1 MCSQVRYHDAM
12 RRGMQHIVVCGCRA
26 LLDRLLQLDA
36 EPTHLR
42 ILQPR
47 LPGSVQE
54 HTAMCVLQPLPEPT
68 IRLGG
73 TRCTKAV
80 SPVR

>member
-1 MCSQVRYHDAM
+1 MCLQVRYHDAM
-12 RRGMQHIVVCGCRA
+12 RRGMQHIVVCGSRA

-42 ILQPR
+42 ILQQR

-54 HTAMCVLQPLPEPT
+54 HTAMCVLQSMPEPT
-68 IRLGG
+68 I
-73 TRCTKAV
+73 
-80 SPVR
+80 

>member
-12 RRGMQHIVVCGCRA
+12 RRGVQHIVVCGGRA
-26 LLDRLLQLDA
+26 LLDRLLQLYA
-36 EPTHLR
+36 ESTHLR

-54 HTAMCVLQPLPEPT
+54 HAAVCVLQPVPEPT
-68 IRLGG
+68 VRLGG
-73 TRCTKAV
+73 ARRAEAV
-80 SPVR
+80 PPVR